1 MKIKKELLA
10 PAGDFETLKQAIH
23 NGCDAVYLGGKK
35 FGARSF
41 APNFNEEELK
51 EAISYC
57 HLYGVKIY
65 ITVNTLV
72 YEHEMKEALDY
83 VEFLYQ
89 NGVDALIMQDLGLI
103 SAVHE
108 RFPNL
113 EIHASTQMHNHNS
126 NQLKLLKELGITR
139 VVLARELSLSE
150 IENLAKTTDLELEVF
165 VHGALCICYSG
176 ECLFSSL
183 LLDRS
188 GNRGSCAGICRLPFS
203 LYEEETKVPTS
214 GKYLLSPKELN
225 ELDNMEKLMASPI
238 TSFKIEGR
246 MKSPT
251 TIGYITKLYRQMMD
265 SISNHEKPHLTP
277 KQVKNLYSLFNRE
290 FTKGYLFEESDKDL
304 MNNKNPNHHGIVLGQ
319 VLSVTKKRIKIKLEE
334 ELNQEDGIRFIPE
347 NKGMIVNFIY
357 DQKGL
362 LQHHASPGSV
372 IEVDNKIG
380 LEKSGGSVRKTI
392 DHQLEEE
399 LKNYPLKKIP
409 ITLTVS
415 ASRNTGLLQVSLY
428 DQENLVEK
436 TEKIVEEATKSPT
449 PEDRI
454 IEQLTKMGSTPFTVT
469 EIKKKIDPDIFIP
482 IKELNEIRRSL
493 CRELEEVR
501 RNKKKQ
507 VIINQEQAV
516 SLVNIK
522 PISPRLH
529 ALVRTEEQ
537 LQVCLKEN
545 ISIIYVTD
553 ENLYQK
559 YNHLPNLYLRLSRLN
574 PVFPLLAPKRLLIG
588 ETGSIITARKHSVP
602 EVIGDYFLNV
612 TNAKSVDYLIE
623 QGLKR
628 VTLSIECKDEDIEA
642 ITNSKIDTN
651 QLEVI
656 VYGRVEAM
664 IMKYH
669 PIPHLKV
676 TPTMPSTPDAKKYYL
691 VDRNHEK
698 YPLIEEENCTHLFYY
713 KPIERNIENLYE
725 MKIRTFRLE
734 FFDESASQTR
744 DIIKKYQN
752 RLIKLTQV

>member
-1 MKIKKELLA
+1 MKTKKELLA

-41 APNFNEEELK
+41 APNFNEKELK

-72 YEHEMKEALDY
+72 YEHEMKEVLDY
-83 VEFLYQ
+83 IEFLYR

-103 SAVHE
+103 SVVHE

-139 VVLARELSLSE
+139 VVLARELSLKE
-150 IENLAKTTDLELEVF
+150 IEDLAKTTDLELEVF

-203 LYEEETKVPTS
+203 LYEEESKVPTS

-225 ELDNMEKLMASPI
+225 ELNNMEKLMASSI

-251 TIGYITKLYRQMMD
+251 TIGYITRLYRQMMD
-265 SISNHEKPHLTP
+265 QISNNEKPYLTP
-277 KQVKNLYSLFNRE
+277 KQIKNLYSLFNRE
-290 FTKGYLFEESDKDL
+290 FTKGYLFEEADKDL
-304 MNNKNPNHHGIVLGQ
+304 MNNKSPNHHGIFLGQ

-334 ELNQEDGIRFIPE
+334 ELSQEDGIRFMPE
-347 NKGMIVNFIY
+347 NKGMIVNYIY

-362 LQHHASPGSV
+362 LQHHAKQGTIV
-372 IEVDNKIG
+372 EVDNKIG

-399 LKNYPLKKIP
+399 LKNYSLKKIP
-409 ITLTVS
+409 IALTVS
-415 ASRNTGLLQVSLY
+415 ASRETGLLQVSLC

-436 TEKIVEEATKSPT
+436 AEKIVENAVKNPT
-449 PEDRI
+449 SEERI
-454 IEQLTKMGSTPFTVT
+454 IEQLTKMGSTLFTVT
-469 EIKKKIDPDIFIP
+469 EIKKEIDSNIFIP
-482 IKELNEIRRSL
+482 IKELNELRRLL

-507 VIINQEQAV
+507 VIINQSQDYP
-516 SLVNIK
+516 LVK
-522 PISPRLH
+522 SKLISPCLH

-537 LQVCLKEN
+537 LQVCLEEN
-545 ISIIYVTD
+545 IPIIYVTD
-553 ENLYQK
+553 EKLYQK
-559 YNHLPNLYLRLSRLN
+559 YSHLPNLYLRLSRLN
-574 PVFPLLAPKRLLIG
+574 PVMPSPTPKRLLIG
-588 ETGSIITARKHSVP
+588 ETGSIILAKEHEIT

-612 TNAKSVDYLIE
+612 TNAKSVDYLIS

-642 ITNSKIDTN
+642 ITNSKVDSN

-656 VYGRVEAM
+656 VYGRIEAM

-669 PIPHLKV
+669 PISHLKA
-676 TPTMPSTPDAKKYYL
+676 TSSLPSTPNAKKYYL

-713 KPIERNIENLYE
+713 KLVERNIENLYA

-752 RLIKLTQV
+752 RLIKLPQV